1 MLKKTYLLLLA
12 LILIPGISSAQT
24 IDVYIKGVDD
34 GVRTTKQQDYKEAV
48 LFAKREAIERAGVK
62 IKSMTTAKDMV
73 VNSDYIESKAKAALM
88 PGYNIIDIGYSADGT
103 YQIVLIGK
111 VRSAVSEAIDSKGL
125 RYAKSLYDM
134 GKKSDAKKII
144 NDILKNSQEDGTVAE
159 AMYYQVLWKFS
170 SDPAI
175 TYAKLEAYYPD
186 SKYVGKLKNLL
197 DEREAER
204 KRISAEKER
213 ESKRI
218 AAEKERERKRIAA
231 AKVRK
236 SKRIA
241 AEKERKSKRIAA
253 VKVRESKRIAAAKVR
268 ESKRIPAEKK
278 RKIQPVKQ
286 KYGIDANGTGIDGQF
301 YAFDTGVV
309 MDTKTG
315 LMWAAK
321 DNGSDINWRDAK
333 RYCENY
339 TGGGYTDWR
348 MPTIDELAGLYGK
361 SESYQATQRNYN
373 VYLTELIEL
382 STCCPWV
389 SETRGSFAAYF
400 SFDGGAGF
408 WDSRSYSDGARALP
422 VRKGK

>member
-1 MLKKTYLLLLA
+1 ML
-12 LILIPGISSAQT
+12 
-24 IDVYIKGVDD
+24 
-34 GVRTTKQQDYKEAV
+34 
-48 LFAKREAIERAGVK
+48 
-62 IKSMTTAKDMV
+62 
-73 VNSDYIESKAKAALM
+73 
-88 PGYNIIDIGYSADGT
+88 PGYNIIDVGYQKDRT
-103 YQIVLIGK
+103 YLVILIGK
-111 VRSAVSEAIDSKGL
+111 IKTVAKKAEAIDSKEL

-144 NDILKNSQEDGTVAE
+144 NDILKNSQDDGTVAE

-204 KRISAEKER
+204 KRIVAEKERERKRIAAEKERERKRIVAEKER

-218 AAEKERERKRIAA
+218 AAEKERKRKRIVA
-231 AKVRK
+231 AK
-236 SKRIA
+236 
-241 AEKERKSKRIAA
+241 ERER
-253 VKVRESKRIAAAKVR
+253 KRIAAAKVR

-321 DNGSDINWRDAK
+321 DNSSDINWRDAK

-361 SESYQATQRNYN
+361 SASYQATQRNYN

-382 STCCPWV
+382 STCCPWAF
-389 SETRGSFAAYF
+389 ETRGSFAAYF

-408 WDSRSYSDGARALP
+408 WDSRSYSGGARALP

>member
-1 MLKKTYLLLLA
+1 MIQARVPGIVNQTITQNEYPELEYSMLKKTYLLLLA

-24 IDVYIKGVDD
+24 IDVHIKGVDD

-175 TYAKLEAYYPD
+175 TYAKLEAYYPY

-213 ESKRI
+213 ER
-218 AAEKERERKRIAA
+218 
-231 AKVRK
+231 
-236 SKRIA
+236 KRIA
-241 AEKERKSKRIAA
+241 AEKERK
-253 VKVRESKRIAAAKVR
+253 SKRIAAAKVR

-286 KYGIDANGTGIDGQF
+286 KYGIAANGTGIDGQF

-309 MDTKTG
+309 MHTKTG

-382 STCCPWV
+382 STCCPWA